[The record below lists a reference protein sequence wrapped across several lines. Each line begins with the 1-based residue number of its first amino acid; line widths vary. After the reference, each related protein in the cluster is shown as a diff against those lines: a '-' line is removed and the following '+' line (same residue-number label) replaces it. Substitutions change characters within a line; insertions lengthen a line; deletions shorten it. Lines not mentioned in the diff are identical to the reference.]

1 MMLDLS
7 ENGSFETLAAL
18 GFLLLVVTI
27 VIVLIG
33 YKIVGRDFML
43 RRS

>member
-18 GFLLLVVTI
+18 GFLLLVATI
-27 VIVLIG
+27 IIVLIG